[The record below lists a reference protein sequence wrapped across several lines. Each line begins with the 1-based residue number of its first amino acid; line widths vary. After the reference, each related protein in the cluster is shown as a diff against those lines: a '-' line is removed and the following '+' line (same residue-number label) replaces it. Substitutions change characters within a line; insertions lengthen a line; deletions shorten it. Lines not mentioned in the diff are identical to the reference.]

1 LKFGVKDSFHHSFV
15 FDVGK
20 HDHLGQKPKVQP
32 NTSIKGP
39 HLSVF
44 PKSTPQIGHR
54 FPQPK
59 SPTDFLRVTCC
70 HADRRDDDRYVMIG
84 DDQALPFLYINLLR

>member
-1 LKFGVKDSFHHSFV
+1 MSENTTIWAKN
-15 FDVGK
+15 
-20 HDHLGQKPKVQP
+20 PKVQP

-44 PKSTPQIGHR
+44 PKSDPAKSATD
-54 FPQPK
+54 FPNRK

-70 HADRRDDDRYVMIG
+70 HAARRDDDLYDDDR
-84 DDQALPFLYINLLR
+84 DDQARFFFLYINLLR